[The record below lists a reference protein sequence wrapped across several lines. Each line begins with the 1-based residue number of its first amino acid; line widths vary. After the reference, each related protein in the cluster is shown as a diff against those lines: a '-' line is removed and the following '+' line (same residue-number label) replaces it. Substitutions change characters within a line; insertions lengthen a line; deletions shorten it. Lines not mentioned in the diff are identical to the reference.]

1 MLSLRMHIF
10 QQLALIGPTAS
21 GKTALSIKIA
31 QQRNAYIL
39 SLDSLSIYKDID
51 IVSAKPT
58 LEERKDIQHFGID
71 TIFPNEDFDVT
82 TFIKL
87 YHEVHA
93 KCLADGKNLVIIGG
107 TSFYLKMLIDGISE
121 LPNISES
128 TQKETQRHLLDLDKA
143 YHMLYALDSVYMAQ
157 IESKDSYRI
166 EKALN
171 IYLETSLTPTE
182 YFKQHPPLATI
193 TEPLPIYQIVWERD
207 VLRQRIALRT
217 DIMLSDGLIDEIC
230 MLEKKYS
237 RKPNCMKS
245 IGIKETLAY
254 LDGIYDRKMLI
265 EKITTNTARLAKRQT
280 TFNNSQFENVI
291 KGSVEELEKIL
302 L

>member
-31 QQRNAYIL
+31 QHMNAYIL
-39 SLDSLSIYKDID
+39 SLDSLSIYKEID